1 MFLVMIKKLLLII
14 ILGLSWCNLSLA
26 DYYVTG
32 QIQGANKKL
41 MGFGFSIV
49 NVDAV
54 GKSDDLYSLQK
65 VYKKVSEYN
74 KKKGRCWINTELGQ
88 IGKVLNFFKN
98 QSFFEKQTDGSYKKL
113 NLEYITF
120 PCVQR

>member
-1 MFLVMIKKLLLII
+1 MNKKLLGIVV
-14 ILGLSWCNLSLA
+14 LGLLWCNLSLA

-41 MGFGFSIV
+41 LGLGFSTV

-54 GKSDDLYSLQK
+54 KIGGEFYSLQK

-88 IGKVLNFFKN
+88 IGKVLNLFRGHAFY
-98 QSFFEKQTDGSYKKL
+98 EKMNDGSYEKL

>member
-1 MFLVMIKKLLLII
+1 MKKLFLSILVAGLL
-14 ILGLSWCNLSLA
+14 WCNLSFA

-41 MGFGFSIV
+41 LGLSFSIV

-98 QSFFEKQTDGSYKKL
+98 QSFFEKQSDGSYKKL

>member
-1 MFLVMIKKLLLII
+1 MKKLFLS
-14 ILGLSWCNLSLA
+14 ILVFCLWCNLSLA

-41 MGFGFSIV
+41 LGLGFSIV

-54 GKSDDLYSLQK
+54 KIDGEFYSLQK

-88 IGKVLNFFKN
+88 IGKVLNLFRGHAFY
-98 QSFFEKQTDGSYKKL
+98 EKMNDGSYRKL
-113 NLEYITF
+113 KLEYITF
-120 PCVQR
+120 SCVKR